1 MISDDDRIILLE
13 AKELE
18 RRRVEISEYAIN
30 HRIVD
35 LLPDPWASL
44 LEFEDVRS
52 KPVEISLMC
61 GLNPE
66 DATLM
71 TDRECRD
78 FVRFVAD
85 IAQGARIDKKM
96 REEEQDDGA

>member
-30 HRIVD
+30 HRIAD

-44 LEFEDVRS
+44 LEFEDSRS
-52 KPVEISLMC
+52 KPVAITMMC

-71 TDRECRD
+71 TDRECRE
-78 FVRFVAD
+78 FVRFVAE
-85 IAQGARIDKKM
+85 IAQGARIDERR
-96 REEEQDDGA
+96 REEEEDDGA